1 MKSLLFALLF
11 CLGFCCL
18 SCNKSN
24 DLEPQGVVIR
34 VQNAST
40 YQFETVYVNTSG
52 GENNYGTLR
61 AGASSSYLGGYTKAY
76 SYAYI
81 KVVINGE
88 ELVLQPIDYVG
99 ETPLKAGNY
108 TYVVNVVDFAQR
120 RLSLKLERP

>member
-1 MKSLLFALLF
+1 M
-11 CLGFCCL
+11 
-18 SCNKSN
+18 
-24 DLEPQGVVIR
+24 VIQ

-61 AGASSSYLGGYTKAY
+61 AGASSSYLGGYIKAY

-99 ETPLKAGNY
+99 ETPLEAGNY